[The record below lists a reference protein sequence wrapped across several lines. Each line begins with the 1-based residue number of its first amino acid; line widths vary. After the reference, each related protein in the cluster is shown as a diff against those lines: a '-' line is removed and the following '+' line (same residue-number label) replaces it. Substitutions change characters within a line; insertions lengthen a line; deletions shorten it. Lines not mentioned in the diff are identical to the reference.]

1 MNTIVSQEMLQTVFD
16 EVTRDSTEKVAGI
29 HLSRGE
35 GHPPGEDVC
44 TVYAAFERGFHSS
57 LTLCADTSV
66 FTRLTQNIMQETDVT
81 PKDVEDFTKEFF
93 NILCGSVASKLF
105 QTVKV
110 PSRFEIPHFCRG
122 RYEPENLQAQF
133 VIQYYSERQESVQLI
148 HHVPIGIIEGRR
160 NLMKKRIMVVDDSR
174 MILMQLQKLL
184 ADTAYEVIGY
194 CQDGESALE
203 HYEELHP
210 DLVTM
215 DIIMPGIDGLETA
228 RTIMQ
233 AHPDAKIVMVSS
245 LVYDDTIEEAMSIG
259 AKDFIYKPFEKE
271 QVLEILDKIFAEDHE

>member
-1 MNTIVSQEMLQTVFD
+1 MNTMISQETLQQVFD
-16 EVTRDSTEKVAGI
+16 EVTRDATETVAGI
-29 HLSRGE
+29 RLCRGDDSPLS
-35 GHPPGEDVC
+35 EDVC

-57 LTLCADTSV
+57 LALCADASV
-66 FTRLTQNIMQETDVT
+66 FTRLTQNIMQETNVT

-93 NILCGSVASKLF
+93 NILCGSLASKLF
-105 QTVKV
+105 KTVKV
-110 PSRFEIPHFCRG
+110 PSRFEIPHFCHG
-122 RYEPENLQAQF
+122 RYEPEHLRAQF
-133 VIQYYSERQESVQLI
+133 VIQYRSERQESVQLI
-148 HHVPIGIIEGRR
+148 HHVPISIFEGRR
-160 NLMKKRIMVVDDSR
+160 NLMKKKVMVVDDSR

-194 CQDGESALE
+194 CQDGETALE
-203 HYEELHP
+203 HYEELQP

-228 RTIMQ
+228 RAIMQ

-271 QVLEILDKIFAEDHE
+271 QVLETFDKIFVEE